1 MHLSLFLPSSPFTSS
16 PSPFHS
22 TSSPF
27 PPLYLLPS
35 LYHHPPFPPR
45 FSPTSSPSSP
55 SPVLFTLYTKDC
67 RSTLI
72 ISNRSLLKYVDD
84 MVISGKITSNDCSD
98 YLTQVHLFVEW
109 CETICNSLSRKLKR
123 LLILYPKGMHQI
135 KYQYKG
141 KL

>member
-1 MHLSLFLPSSPFTSS
+1 MHLSLFLTFSPYTSS

-22 TSSPF
+22 NSSPF
-27 PPLYLLPS
+27 PLLYLLPS
-35 LYHHPPFPPR
+35 LYHPPSFPPPF
-45 FSPTSSPSSP
+45 SPISSPSFP

-109 CETICNSLSRKLKR
+109 WETICNSLSRKLKI
-123 LLILYPKGMHQI
+123 LLIL
-135 KYQYKG
+135 
-141 KL
+141 